1 MKAADLQIRAAH
13 IGAPQKIRQPQNTPK
28 NPAQVAGPR
37 VDFGDMLKKQ
47 VDQDRQV
54 QFSAHA
60 AKRLQDRSLE
70 LTPDRLERLNEGV
83 KQADAKGA
91 VNSLVLVDD
100 TAFVVSVR
108 NNTVITALDKSGT
121 TGKVFTNIDSVA
133 IM

>member
-1 MKAADLQIRAAH
+1 MKAADLQMRAAS
-13 IGAPQKIRQPQNTPK
+13 IQAPQHIRKPQTPANDPLK
-28 NPAQVAGPR
+28 GSAPQ
-37 VDFGDMLKKQ
+37 VDFGEMLQKQ

-60 AKRLQDRSLE
+60 VKRLQDRSLE
-70 LTPDRLERLNEGV
+70 LTPDKLERLNEGV
-83 KQADAKGA
+83 KQAGAKGA
-91 VNSLVLVDD
+91 VNSLVLVDE